1 MERKSNT
8 SDLYSKKEA
17 MFEMANNGP
26 RKIEVLV
33 PVNDEDAETIVEA
46 LNFKGKACDLATKDI
61 ERSLGT
67 VQAKK
72 LKPEYNAKDTVQKN
86 IKLG

>member
-17 MFEMANNGP
+17 MFDMANAP

-33 PVNDEDAETIVEA
+33 PVDDENAETIVEA

-61 ERSLGT
+61 ERSLGS
-67 VQAKK
+67 VKAKK
-72 LKPEYNAKDTVQKN
+72 HKPEYNAKDTVQKN